1 MAQTHQGGPMADRK
15 YQCNCCGFRTLT
27 VSNGYEVCPVCFWED
42 DPVQNEDPQ
51 NSGGANSLSL
61 EQARRNYIEMGAS
74 QREFLNKI
82 RPPTPEEMPI
92 PSPLVRLDK
101 DMQAQ
106 IQRQAKIHIL
116 ATLRA
121 MLSGRVNVVD
131 GCDCI
136 TTMAHQLD
144 APWDDK
150 LRIFEGIMSE
160 CDQFPRR
167 LVRHE
172 WAPDA
177 LARKDLE
184 LAQYADRI
192 RETVLSACHELEM
205 PLKAELRRSIAAE

>member
-1 MAQTHQGGPMADRK
+1 MAQTHRGGPMADRK

-27 VSNGYEVCPVCFWED
+27 VSNGYEICPVCFWED

-51 NSGGANSLSL
+51 YSGGANSLSL
-61 EQARRNYIEMGAS
+61 EETRHNYIEMGAS
-74 QREFLNKI
+74 QREFLNRV
-82 RPPTPEEMPI
+82 RPPTLEEMPI
-92 PSPLVRLDK
+92 PLAGLDK
-101 DMQAQ
+101 DIQAQ

-116 ATLRA
+116 ATLRG
-121 MLSGRVNVVD
+121 MLSGRINVVD

-136 TTMAHQLD
+136 TTMASQLD

-167 LVRHE
+167 SVRHE
-172 WAPDA
+172 WERDA

-184 LAQYADRI
+184 MAQYADRI

-205 PLKAELRRSIAAE
+205 PLKAELRRPITAQ

>member
-1 MAQTHQGGPMADRK
+1 MAQTHRGGPMADRK

-27 VSNGYEVCPVCFWED
+27 VSNGYEICPVCFWED

-51 NSGGANSLSL
+51 YSGGANSLSL
-61 EQARRNYIEMGAS
+61 EETRHNYIEMGAS
-74 QREFLNKI
+74 QREFLNRV
-82 RPPTPEEMPI
+82 RPPTLEEMPI
-92 PSPLVRLDK
+92 PLAGLDK
-101 DMQAQ
+101 DIQAQ

-136 TTMAHQLD
+136 TTMASQLD

-167 LVRHE
+167 SVRHE
-172 WAPDA
+172 WERDA

-184 LAQYADRI
+184 MAQYADRI

-205 PLKAELRRSIAAE
+205 PLKAELRRPITAQ

>member
-1 MAQTHQGGPMADRK
+1 MADRK

-27 VSNGYEVCPVCFWED
+27 VSNGYEICPVCFWED
-42 DPVQNEDPQ
+42 DPVQNEDLQ
-51 NSGGANSLSL
+51 YSGGANSLSL
-61 EQARRNYIEMGAS
+61 EETRHNYIEMGAS
-74 QREFLNKI
+74 QREFLNRV
-82 RPPTPEEMPI
+82 RPPTLEEMPI
-92 PSPLVRLDK
+92 PLAGLDK
-101 DMQAQ
+101 DIQAQ

-116 ATLRA
+116 ATLRG
-121 MLSGRVNVVD
+121 MLSGRINVVD

-136 TTMAHQLD
+136 TTMASQLD

-167 LVRHE
+167 SVRHE
-172 WAPDA
+172 WERDA

-184 LAQYADRI
+184 MAQYADRI

-205 PLKAELRRSIAAE
+205 PLKAELRRPITAH